1 MANKKSVLTQSIK
14 GMVEWQL
21 ERYKE
26 DMRMLET
33 FKNDLIPSPTQNI
46 SAARRSNSVSRST
59 ENITERIVSHPYL
72 LYLEKSVTAISYV
85 LSRCDETDITIIDLH
100 YWQRALTIEGAAMQ
114 AHVSAATAYRRVN
127 AILTAIAIELGYIN
141 AEDCM

>member
-1 MANKKSVLTQSIK
+1 
-14 GMVEWQL
+14 MVEWQL
-21 ERYKE
+21 ERYRE
-26 DMRMLET
+26 DQKTLET

-46 SAARRSNSVSRST
+46 SAVRRGNSVSRST

-85 LSRCDETDITIIDLH
+85 LERCDETDITIIDLH
-100 YWQRALTIEGAAMQ
+100 YWQRAFTVEGAAMQ
-114 AHVSAATAYRRVN
+114 AHVSTPTAYRRLN

-141 AEDCM
+141 AQDCM